1 MAMIKAKLKVRRKV
15 ALPLS
20 HAAFACLLISFSC
33 MLAGGA
39 VQAQAPNFS
48 FGGRSY
54 ITPFPQ
60 TDQYQVH
67 VIGDGLAEGL
77 AGGLQAAFE
86 KDGTVKIINSAR
98 SAAGLTRP
106 DPDLLSYADSL
117 AKQQNMHVAVVMLGL
132 NDVRNIRAS
141 DGSQQRWG
149 TDGWRDA
156 YAKEIDKLL
165 KILKD
170 NKVGVYWVGLPIMSN
185 AKTNEAMATLND
197 IFRERTYIAGVRYV
211 ETWNG
216 FTDQLGAFT
225 SFGPDISGQT
235 KRLREADGTFFTAQ
249 GNRKLANYVEVL
261 LRRDLAAAKAERNIP
276 LAGDDDEQARLIPK
290 PEPDSKAAAGD
301 KPQANATDPAN
312 AAAGPANATAGREG
326 QPSVPAVAGQPA
338 EQPQPSQPP
347 QPQQAKPATA
357 PAPAP
362 LQVPRQLSF
371 RPGDAPSGETIVGDI
386 TNGVTALAT
395 VSPLNDLSANAG
407 ERRVPLQE
415 RLYYK
420 ALIKG
425 QALKPKPGRADDFK
439 WPKS

>member
-1 MAMIKAKLKVRRKV
+1 MAMIKAKLKARRKIAIPLTRA
-15 ALPLS
+15 AL
-20 HAAFACLLISFSC
+20 ACLILSSC
-33 MLAGGA
+33 MLVCDVAE
-39 VQAQAPNFS
+39 AQAPNFS

-77 AGGLQAAFE
+77 AGGLQTAFE
-86 KDGTVKIINSAR
+86 KDGTVKIINSAK
-98 SAAGLTRP
+98 SAAGLARS

-165 KILKD
+165 KSLKD

-225 SFGPDISGQT
+225 SFGPDVSGQT

-290 PEPDSKAAAGD
+290 PEPDNKAVAGD

-312 AAAGPANATAGREG
+312 AVAGREG
-326 QPSVPAVAGQPA
+326 QPPAPAVPGEQPQ
-338 EQPQPSQPP
+338 QPQPSQQPP
-347 QPQQAKPATA
+347 EQPQQPKPAAAPA

-395 VSPLNDLSANAG
+395 VSPLNDLSGNAG

-420 ALIKG
+420 ALVKG

>member
-1 MAMIKAKLKVRRKV
+1 MIEVKLNALRKIADPLIRVSFGAFALSCFV
-15 ALPLS
+15 ALPS
-20 HAAFACLLISFSC
+20 VPAD
-33 MLAGGA
+33 
-39 VQAQAPNFS
+39 AQAPTFS

-67 VIGDGLAEGL
+67 VIGDGFADGL

-86 KDGTVKIINSAR
+86 KDGNVRIINSAK

-106 DPDLLSYADSL
+106 DPDMLSYADSL
-117 AKQQNMHVAVVMLGL
+117 AKQQHMHVAVVMLGL
-132 NDVRNIRAS
+132 NDVRSIRS
-141 DGSQQRWG
+141 NDGTQQRWG

-156 YAKEIDKLL
+156 YAKEIDKLI
-165 KILKD
+165 KVLKD
-170 NKVGVYWVGLPIMSN
+170 NKVGVYWVGLPITSN

-225 SFGPDISGQT
+225 SYGPDISGQT

-276 LAGDDDEQARLIPK
+276 LAGDDEEQARLIPK
-290 PEPDSKAAAGD
+290 AEAENKAAAD
-301 KPQANATDPAN
+301 KEADATPGPGNPAAGQQGQPPAPAATGQQPTEQQPPK
-312 AAAGPANATAGREG
+312 AAA
-326 QPSVPAVAGQPA
+326 
-338 EQPQPSQPP
+338 
-347 QPQQAKPATA
+347 A
-357 PAPAP
+357 PVAPAP

-386 TNGVTALAT
+386 TSGVTALAT
-395 VSPLNDLSANAG
+395 VSPLNELNANLN

-420 ALIKG
+420 ALVKG
-425 QALKPKPGRADDFK
+425 EALKPKPGRADDFK